1 MNKVCFIHEILFCIT
16 YIKVKFYIK
25 IVSFELYH
33 EFETYVLCNNYLHK
47 SFLLNTA
54 VDKYAN
60 VKLK

>member
-33 EFETYVLCNNYLHK
+33 EFETYVLCNNCLHK
-47 SFLLNTA
+47 SFFTA
-54 VDKYAN
+54 VDKCAN